1 VTDRPPPGKPLA
13 HVLDELLLQEEL
25 DAIAAMAPADLDK
38 ELADAGYDAARTRQR
53 IEAAREAAY
62 DAPVGKAPSRASPPA
77 KIVSLEAAR
86 AKRSVPTRWGL
97 LAAAAAVALLV
108 GGGGAQY
115 AATWKPATTVTY
127 ATVGH
132 PPSPRELAAPARR
145 RGLRLCDEGYYAEC
159 QDALDEARGI
169 DPAGEGDAAVQ
180 EARAAIAAEHP
191 TPVYVKP
198 GEGPGERPLQR
209 HP

>member
-1 VTDRPPPGKPLA
+1 MTDRPLRGKPLA
-13 HVLDELLLQEEL
+13 HVLDEVLLQDEL
-25 DAIAAMAPADLDK
+25 DAIAAMDPAALDK

-53 IEAAREAAY
+53 IEAARQAAY
-62 DAPVGKAPSRASPPA
+62 DAPVGKAPSPASPPA
-77 KIVSLEAAR
+77 KVVSLEAAR
-86 AKRSVPTRWGL
+86 AKRSVSTRWGL

-127 ATVGH
+127 ATVGQ

-159 QDALDEARGI
+159 QDALDQARGI
-169 DPAGEGDAAVQ
+169 DPAGEADAAVKAAR
-180 EARAAIAAEHP
+180 EAIEADHP

-198 GEGPGERPLQR
+198 GLGPRERPLQH